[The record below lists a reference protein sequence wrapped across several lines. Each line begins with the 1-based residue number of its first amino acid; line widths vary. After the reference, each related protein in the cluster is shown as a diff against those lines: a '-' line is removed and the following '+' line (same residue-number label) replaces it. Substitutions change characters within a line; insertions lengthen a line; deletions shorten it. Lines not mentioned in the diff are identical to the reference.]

1 MHIVRLHTQLVI
13 IMTNGPLYYGVPD
26 ILNKHYSFS
35 NNIGIT
41 GILTLTLSSIG
52 SRE

>member
-1 MHIVRLHTQLVI
+1 
-13 IMTNGPLYYGVPD
+13 MTNGPLYYGVPNNAKQT
-26 ILNKHYSFS
+26 LYSFS

>member
-1 MHIVRLHTQLVI
+1 
-13 IMTNGPLYYGVPD
+13 MTNSPLYYGVPNNAKQ
-26 ILNKHYSFS
+26 ILYSFS
-35 NNIGIT
+35 NNIGIIGIT